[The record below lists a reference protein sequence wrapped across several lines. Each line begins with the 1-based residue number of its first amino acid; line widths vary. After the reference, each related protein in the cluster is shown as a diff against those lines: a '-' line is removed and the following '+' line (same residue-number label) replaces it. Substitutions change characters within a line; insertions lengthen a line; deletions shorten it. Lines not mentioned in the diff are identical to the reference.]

1 MTRRAITMTSE
12 PSAAAVLRYRL
23 GVLITSAL
31 MLTALPAPVFA
42 GQDIIARVKDYYANA
57 SYEEALQTLRSAPPS
72 GPTAGVTDAAAYQV
86 FCLVALGRE
95 QEATDAIA
103 AIVRVDPL
111 YHPTE
116 TDVSPRIRT
125 FFESVRKPLLPG
137 IVRQLYAGA
146 KDRLERKEAAEAKKD
161 LDRVIALLDEMKASE
176 DQDLA
181 DLKTLAL
188 GFRDLSVIAAA
199 REAAP
204 PPPPVVAPPVVQ
216 PAASLAPPKEPVI
229 YSPSDTDVTMPVVV
243 SRSLPPWR
251 AVSAVERLQAFRGQL
266 ELVIDESGKVLSTKM
281 LKGLRADYDP
291 ALMKAASAWT
301 FRPATKDGKPVRYR
315 YVMDMQLG
323 GAQD

>member
-1 MTRRAITMTSE
+1 MTSCLITRHRQSLGVMVAVGVLF
-12 PSAAAVLRYRL
+12 SAAP
-23 GVLITSAL
+23 S
-31 MLTALPAPVFA
+31 PAAAQTDV
-42 GQDIIARVKDYYANA
+42 IARVKDFYANA
-57 SYEEALQTLRSAPPS
+57 SYEEALQTLRQVPPPS
-72 GPTAGVTDAAAYQV
+72 GPETGVTDAAAYQV

-95 QEATDAIA
+95 QEATEAIA

-116 TDVSPRIRT
+116 TEVSPRIRN
-125 FFESVRKPLLPG
+125 FFEGVRKPLLPG

-146 KDRLERKEAAEAKKD
+146 KERLERKEAAEAKKD

-181 DLKTLAL
+181 DLRTLAL

-204 PPPPVVAPPVVQ
+204 PPPPVVAAPPVVEAPVPP
-216 PAASLAPPKEPVI
+216 PAPKEPVV
-229 YSPSDTDVTMPVVV
+229 YSPADAGVNMPVVV

-251 AVSAVERLQAFRGQL
+251 ATSAVERLQTFRGQL
-266 ELVIDESGKVLSTKM
+266 ELLIDENGKVMSTKM
-281 LKGLRADYDP
+281 LKSLRADYDP
-291 ALMKAASAWT
+291 VLLKAAMTWT
-301 FRPATKDGKPVRYR
+301 FRPATKDGAPVRYR

-323 GAQD
+323 GGQD

>member
-1 MTRRAITMTSE
+1 MTSE
-12 PSAAAVLRYRL
+12 PSAVAVLRHHV
-23 GVLITSAL
+23 GVLVTSTVL
-31 MLTALPAPVFA
+31 LTALPVPGFA
-42 GQDIIARVKDYYANA
+42 QQDVIARVKDFYANA
-57 SYEEALQTLRSAPPS
+57 SYEEALQTLRSASPS
-72 GPTAGVTDAAAYQV
+72 APTAGVTDAAAYQV

-116 TDVSPRIRT
+116 TDVSPRIRS
-125 FFESVRKPLLPG
+125 FFENVRKPLLPG

-146 KDRLERKEAAEAKKD
+146 KDRLERKEAGEAKKD

-181 DLKTLAL
+181 DLRTLAL

-204 PPPPVVAPPVVQ
+204 PPPPLVAAPIVPTPAPP
-216 PAASLAPPKEPVI
+216 PPKPPAI
-229 YSPSDTDVTMPVVV
+229 YSLSDTNVTLPVVV

-251 AVSAVERLQAFRGQL
+251 VLSAVEKLQVFRGQL
-266 ELVIDESGKVLSTKM
+266 ELVIDENGKVLSTKM
-281 LKGLRADYDP
+281 LKGLRPDYDP
-291 ALMKAASAWT
+291 ALMKAAAAWT
-301 FRPATKDGKPVRYR
+301 FRPATKDGQPVRYR

-323 GAQD
+323 GGQD

>member
-1 MTRRAITMTSE
+1 MTGRAITMNPE
-12 PSAAAVLRYRL
+12 PSALSVLRHRV
-23 GVLITSAL
+23 GVLVTSTL
-31 MLTALPAPVFA
+31 MLAALPAPVFA
-42 GQDIIARVKDYYANA
+42 QQDVIARVKDYYANA
-57 SYEEALQTLRSAPPS
+57 SYEEALQTLRSASPS
-72 GPTAGVTDAAAYQV
+72 SPTSGVTDAAAYQV

-95 QEATDAIA
+95 QEATEAIA

-125 FFESVRKPLLPG
+125 FFENVRKPLLPG

-161 LDRVIALLDEMKASE
+161 LDRVVAILDEMKASE

-181 DLKTLAL
+181 DLRTLAL

-204 PPPPVVAPPVVQ
+204 PPPPIVAPPVVRQ
-216 PAASLAPPKEPVI
+216 ATPPPPKDPVV
-229 YSPSDTDVTMPVVV
+229 YSPSDAGVVMPVVV

-251 AVSAVERLQAFRGQL
+251 AVSAVERMQTFRGQL
-266 ELVIDESGKVLSTKM
+266 ELLIDENGKVLSTKM
-281 LKGLRADYDP
+281 LKGLRPDYDP
-291 ALMKAASAWT
+291 GLLKAASAWT
-301 FRPATKDGKPVRYR
+301 FRPATKDGQPVRYR

>member
-1 MTRRAITMTSE
+1 MTSE
-12 PSAAAVLRYRL
+12 PSAVAVLRHHVGAL
-23 GVLITSAL
+23 VTSTIL
-31 MLTALPAPVFA
+31 LTALPAPVFA
-42 GQDIIARVKDYYANA
+42 QQDVIARVKDYYANA
-57 SYEEALQTLRSAPPS
+57 SYEEALQTLRSASPS
-72 GPTAGVTDAAAYQV
+72 APTVGVSDAAAYQV

-116 TDVSPRIRT
+116 TDVSPRIRN
-125 FFESVRKPLLPG
+125 FFENVRKPLLPG

-146 KDRLERKEAAEAKKD
+146 KDRLERKEASEAKKD

-181 DLKTLAL
+181 DLRTLAL

-204 PPPPVVAPPVVQ
+204 PPPPVVAAPVVQ
-216 PAASLAPPKEPVI
+216 PVVPPPAPKEAAV
-229 YSPSDTDVTMPVVV
+229 YSPTDAGVAMPVVV

-251 AVSAVERLQAFRGQL
+251 AVSAVEKMQTFRGQL
-266 ELVIDESGKVLSTKM
+266 ELMIDENGKVLSTKM
-281 LKGLRADYDP
+281 LKGLRPDYDP
-291 ALMKAASAWT
+291 VLMKSAMTWT
-301 FRPATKDGKPVRYR
+301 FRPATKDGQPVRYR

-323 GAQD
+323 GSQD

>member
-1 MTRRAITMTSE
+1 MNPE
-12 PSAAAVLRYRL
+12 PSAVSVLRHRV
-23 GVLITSAL
+23 GVLVTSTLILA
-31 MLTALPAPVFA
+31 ALPAPVLA
-42 GQDIIARVKDYYANA
+42 QQDVIARVKDYYANA
-57 SYEEALQTLRSAPPS
+57 SYEEALQTLRSASPS
-72 GPTAGVTDAAAYQV
+72 APTAGVTDAAAYQV

-116 TDVSPRIRT
+116 TDVSPRIRS
-125 FFESVRKPLLPG
+125 FFENVRKPLLPG

-146 KDRLERKEAAEAKKD
+146 KDRLERKEAGEAKKD

-181 DLKTLAL
+181 DLRTLAL

-204 PPPPVVAPPVVQ
+204 PPPPIVAAPVVQ
-216 PAASLAPPKEPVI
+216 PVVPPAPKDPVI
-229 YSPSDTDVTMPVVV
+229 YSPTDTGVAMPVVV

-251 AVSAVERLQAFRGQL
+251 TLSQVERLQTFRGQL

-281 LKGLRADYDP
+281 LKGLRPDYDP
-291 ALMKAASAWT
+291 ALMKAAASWT
-301 FRPATKDGKPVRYR
+301 FRPATKDGRPVRYR

-323 GAQD
+323 GSQD

>member
-1 MTRRAITMTSE
+1 MNPE
-12 PSAAAVLRYRL
+12 PSAVSVLRHRV
-23 GVLITSAL
+23 GVLITSTL
-31 MLTALPAPVFA
+31 MLAALPAPLFA
-42 GQDIIARVKDYYANA
+42 QQDVIARVKDYYANA
-57 SYEEALQTLRSAPPS
+57 SYEEALQTLRSASPS
-72 GPTAGVTDAAAYQV
+72 SPGSGVTDAAAYQV

-95 QEATDAIA
+95 QEATEAIA

-111 YHPTE
+111 YHPIE

-125 FFESVRKPLLPG
+125 FFENVRKPLLPG

-146 KDRLERKEAAEAKKD
+146 KDRLERKEAVEAKKD
-161 LDRVIALLDEMKASE
+161 LDRVVALLDEMKASE

-181 DLKTLAL
+181 DLRTLAL

-204 PPPPVVAPPVVQ
+204 PPPRIVAAPVVQ
-216 PAASLAPPKEPVI
+216 PATPPPPKDTAI

-243 SRSLPPWR
+243 SRSLPAWR
-251 AVSAVERLQAFRGQL
+251 AVSAVERFQSFRGQL
-266 ELVIDESGKVLSTKM
+266 ELLIDENGKVLSTKM
-281 LKGLRADYDP
+281 LKGLRPDYDP
-291 ALMKAASAWT
+291 ALLKAAALWT
-301 FRPATKDGKPVRYR
+301 FRPATKGGQPVRYR